1 MYDFISICSDR
12 IYSKKIR
19 TEQLDEYI
27 LLNLQFTK
35 ESNLIYSKE
44 IGGEVIKIMGI
55 FANSQG
61 NYAFDSLDGIEE
73 INLIEI
79 AIP

>member
-1 MYDFISICSDR
+1 
-12 IYSKKIR
+12 
-19 TEQLDEYI
+19 
-27 LLNLQFTK
+27 
-35 ESNLIYSKE
+35 LIYSKE